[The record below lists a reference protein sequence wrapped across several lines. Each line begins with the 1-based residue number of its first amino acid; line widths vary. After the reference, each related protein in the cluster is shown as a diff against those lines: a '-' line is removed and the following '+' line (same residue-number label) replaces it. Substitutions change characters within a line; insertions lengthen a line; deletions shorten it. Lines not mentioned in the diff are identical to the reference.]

1 MKNNGVEIRL
11 KQFIEDEGKSCSM
24 DIGGITPGY
33 VQRMWGGSISIE
45 EIVSAMREIR
55 RMQ

>member
-45 EIVSAMREIR
+45 EIESAMREIR